1 MGVHCIS
8 VSHIWCGNKSA
19 IELAENPI
27 YHSRTKHIKLYIHFL
42 RDKVLAK
49 GLEINCIPSEEQ
61 IPNILTKLLLFIQ
74 FNFFKA
80 KLNVQPYLLSLRGQL
95 RERNQIRKVRSSQ
108 MSKLS
113 FLAVIAQ
120 PC

>member
-1 MGVHCIS
+1 MRVHCIS
-8 VSHIWCGNKSA
+8 VSYIWCGNKSA

-27 YHSRTKHIKLYIHFL
+27 YHSRTKHIKLYIHFF

-49 GLEINCIPSEEQ
+49 GLEINYIPSEEQ

-80 KLNVQPYLLSLRGQL
+80 KLNVQPYLLSLRG
-95 RERNQIRKVRSSQ
+95 
-108 MSKLS
+108 
-113 FLAVIAQ
+113 
-120 PC
+120 